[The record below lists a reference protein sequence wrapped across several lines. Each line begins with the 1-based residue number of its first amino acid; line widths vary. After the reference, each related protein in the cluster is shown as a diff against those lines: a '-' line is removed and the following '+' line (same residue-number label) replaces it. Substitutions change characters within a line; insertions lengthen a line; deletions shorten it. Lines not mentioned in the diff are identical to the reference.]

1 MTAFLARH
9 ERFDR
14 VTSTNDVVRAWL
26 AEGTPEVSL
35 AVADEQTAGRGR
47 EGRRWLAPP
56 GSALLLSLGFRP
68 SWLDPER
75 VWRLAA
81 VVSLAMA
88 DAAEEVA
95 GLPDRAIR
103 LKWPNDLVI
112 ELDGEPAVA
121 LDDLSREPAAALD
134 APVALN
140 GPANGP
146 ADVRKVAGVLGETDG
161 LGTADPHVV
170 VGLGINADWP
180 ATDFPADLAASM
192 TSLREASRG
201 RRIDVAILLDA
212 FLRRLEARV
221 EALRGGRFDVADWS
235 DRQLTTG
242 RLIRLEQPGGM
253 EIVRALGVEAR
264 TGALI
269 VADPTAIGG
278 ERHVHVG
285 EIRHVRLADPI
296 VVGGVTR

>member
-1 MTAFLARH
+1 MTTFLARH

-14 VTSTNDVVRAWL
+14 VTSTNDIVRAWL

-68 SWLDPER
+68 SWLDPEC

-95 GLPDRAIR
+95 GLPDRSIR

-112 ELDGEPAVA
+112 ELDDAPAVA
-121 LDDLSREPAAALD
+121 LDIPAD
-134 APVALN
+134 
-140 GPANGP
+140 GP

-161 LGTADPHVV
+161 LGNADPHVV
-170 VGLGINADWP
+170 VGLGINVDWP

-242 RLIRLEQPGGM
+242 RLIRLEQPEGM

-296 VVGGVTR
+296 AVGGVTR

>member
-14 VTSTNDVVRAWL
+14 VTSTNDVVRVWL
-26 AEGTPEVSL
+26 AEGTPEISL

-95 GLPDRAIR
+95 GLPAGAIR

-121 LDDLSREPAAALD
+121 LDVPAD
-134 APVALN
+134 V
-140 GPANGP
+140 P

-170 VGLGINADWP
+170 VGLGINADWSAP
-180 ATDFPADLAASM
+180 DFPADLAASM

-201 RRIDVAILLDA
+201 HRIDVAILLDA

-242 RLIRLEQPGGM
+242 RLIRLEQPEGM
-253 EIVRALGVEAR
+253 EIVRALGVEAM

>member
-14 VTSTNDVVRAWL
+14 VTSTNDIIRAWL

-35 AVADEQTAGRGR
+35 AVAAEQTAGRGR
-47 EGRRWLAPP
+47 EGRRWVAPP

-68 SWLDPER
+68 TWLDPER

-81 VVSLAMA
+81 IVSLAMA
-88 DAAEEVA
+88 DAAEDVA

-103 LKWPNDLVI
+103 LKWPNDLVF
-112 ELDGEPAVA
+112 EFDRQAAVA
-121 LDDLSREPAAALD
+121 LDDLNGVAATMALD
-134 APVALN
+134 A
-140 GPANGP
+140 P

-161 LGTADPHVV
+161 LGTADPRVV

-180 ATDFPADLAASM
+180 ATDFPADLAGSM
-192 TSLREASRG
+192 TSLGEASRG
-201 RRIDVAILLDA
+201 RPIDLAILLDA
-212 FLRRLEARV
+212 FLGRLEARV
-221 EALRGGRFDVADWS
+221 AALRSGRFDVADWI

-242 RLIRLEQPGGM
+242 RTIRLERPEGM
-253 EIVRALGVEAR
+253 EIVRALGVEVL

-269 VADPTAIGG
+269 VEDRAAVGG

-285 EIRHVRLADPI
+285 EVRHVRLADPI
-296 VVGGVTR
+296 AAGGVTR

>member
-14 VTSTNDVVRAWL
+14 VTSTNDVIRAWL
-26 AEGTPEVSL
+26 AEGTPEISL

-95 GLPDRAIR
+95 GLPAGAIR

-121 LDDLSREPAAALD
+121 LDVPAD
-134 APVALN
+134 V
-140 GPANGP
+140 P

-242 RLIRLEQPGGM
+242 RLIRLEQPEGM
-253 EIVRALGVEAR
+253 EIVRALGVEAM

>member
-26 AEGTPEVSL
+26 AEGTPEISL

-95 GLPDRAIR
+95 GLPAGAIR

-121 LDDLSREPAAALD
+121 LDVPAD
-134 APVALN
+134 V
-140 GPANGP
+140 P

-170 VGLGINADWP
+170 VGLGINADWSAP
-180 ATDFPADLAASM
+180 DFPADLAASM

-242 RLIRLEQPGGM
+242 RLIRLEQPEGM
-253 EIVRALGVEAR
+253 EIVRALGVEAM